1 MKARVLHLIDSSG
14 FYGAERVIVTLCDK
28 LKETAF
34 SPILGC
40 IMAQHAELPE
50 VGTIARD
57 LGIEVVPMVQTNK
70 LDWRCIKEMIH
81 FHDISIIHCHGYK
94 PSLLSYI
101 AETFSGIRI
110 IVTCHL
116 WNNAILRFKVY
127 AFLESLIMRRSHKVV
142 AVSGAIKDSI
152 IKMGVSP
159 SKVKVIFNGID
170 MEKWHRDE
178 NLDILQYKKQL
189 GLKEDTVV
197 LGLFGR
203 LYKQKG
209 HEYLFHALSR
219 IKTKK
224 IEVICVGDGPLK
236 HELKQLVNRLD
247 IKDTVH
253 FLGFRHDV
261 KSLLQITDLFMM
273 PSLDEGL
280 PMALLEAMAMEKAVV
295 ITPVGAIPYVI
306 DDGHDGVFV
315 LPKSANALAD
325 AITNLLDDP
334 TKIKVIGRN
343 AKKKVIQKFS
353 SEVMTAGYLKIYREM
368 VKKQIAC
375 Q

>member
-1 MKARVLHLIDSSG
+1 MIDSSG

-28 LKETAF
+28 LKGTAF
-34 SPILGC
+34 PPILGC
-40 IMAQHAELPE
+40 IMAQRAELPE

-57 LGIEVVPMVQTNK
+57 LGIEVVPMVQANK

-81 FHDISIIHCHGYK
+81 FYDISIIHCHGYK
-94 PSLLSYI
+94 PTLLSYI
-101 AETFSGIRI
+101 AEGFSGQRI
-110 IVTCHL
+110 VITCHL
-116 WNNAILRFKVY
+116 WTNATFRLKIY
-127 AFLESLIMRRSHKVV
+127 AFLESLIMRRIHKVV
-142 AVSGAIKDSI
+142 AVSEAIKDDI
-152 IKMGVSP
+152 VRIGVKD
-159 SKVKVIFNGID
+159 SKVDVIFNGID
-170 MEKWHRDE
+170 LEKWQKDE
-178 NLDILQYKKQL
+178 NLNILQYKKQL

-209 HEYLFHALSR
+209 HEYLFHALSL

-224 IEVICVGDGPLK
+224 IELICVGDGPLK
-236 HELKQLVNRLD
+236 QELQQLVDRFD
-247 IKDTVH
+247 IKNIVH

-295 ITPVGAIPYVI
+295 VTPVGAIPSVI
-306 DDGHDGVFV
+306 EDRHDGVFV
-315 LPKSANALAD
+315 LPKSANDLAD
-325 AITNLLDDP
+325 TITNLLDDP
-334 TKIKVIGRN
+334 TKMKVIGRN
-343 AKKKVIQKFS
+343 AKEKVIQKFS
-353 SEVMTAGYLKIYREM
+353 SKVMVAGYLGIYREIAR
-368 VKKQIAC
+368 KQIAC

>member
-1 MKARVLHLIDSSG
+1 MIDSSG

-34 SPILGC
+34 PPILGC

-101 AETFSGIRI
+101 AETFSGSRI

-170 MEKWHRDE
+170 LEKWRRDE

-203 LYKQKG
+203 LYRQKG
-209 HEYLFHALSR
+209 HEYLFYALSR

-224 IEVICVGDGPLK
+224 IELICVGDGPLK
-236 HELKQLVNRLD
+236 HELQQLAKQLGISD
-247 IKDTVH
+247 IVH
-253 FLGFRHDV
+253 FLGFRNDV
-261 KSLLQITDLFMM
+261 KNLLQVTDLFLM

-280 PMALLEAMAMEKAVV
+280 PMALLEAMAMGKAMVV
-295 ITPVGAIPYVI
+295 TPVGAIPSVI
-306 DDGHDGVFV
+306 DNMRDGVFV
-315 LPKSANALAD
+315 PKMSVQELAEVIVDLIENSEKMDTIGQNA
-325 AITNLLDDP
+325 
-334 TKIKVIGRN
+334 R
-343 AKKKVIQKFS
+343 KKVVQKFS
-353 SEVMTAGYLKIYREM
+353 SEVMTSGYLKIYKDM
-368 VKKQIAC
+368 IKTKLHAIKKLIK
-375 Q
+375 

>member
-1 MKARVLHLIDSSG
+1 LIDSSG

-40 IMAQHAELPE
+40 IMAQHAELSE

-57 LGIEVVPMVQTNK
+57 LGIEVIPMVQTNK
-70 LDWRCIKEMIH
+70 LDWRRIKEMIH
-81 FHDISIIHCHGYK
+81 FHDIGIIHCHGYK
-94 PSLLSYI
+94 PTLLSYI
-101 AETFSGIRI
+101 AEGFLGRRI
-110 IVTCHL
+110 VVTCHL
-116 WNNAILRFKVY
+116 WTNATLRLKIY
-127 AFLESLIMRRSHKVV
+127 AFLESLIMRRIHKVV
-142 AVSGAIKDSI
+142 AVSEAIKDNI
-152 IKMGVSP
+152 VRMGVKD
-159 SKVKVIFNGID
+159 SKVDVIFNGVD
-170 MEKWHRDE
+170 LEKWQKDE
-178 NLDILQYKKQL
+178 NLNILQYKTEL

-209 HEYLFHALSR
+209 HEYLFHALSL

-224 IEVICVGDGPLK
+224 IELICVGDGPLK
-236 HELKQLVNRLD
+236 QELQQLVDRFD

-261 KSLLQITDLFMM
+261 KSLLQITDLFIM

-295 ITPVGAIPYVI
+295 VTPVGAIPSVI
-306 DDGHDGVFV
+306 DDRHDGVFV
-315 LPKSANALAD
+315 PCKSVKELANA
-325 AITNLLDDP
+325 ITSLTHNP
-334 TKIKVIGRN
+334 ETMEFIGQNARKKVIG
-343 AKKKVIQKFS
+343 KFS
-353 SEVMTAGYLKIYREM
+353 SEVMAASYLGIYREM